1 VRRLA
6 PRGLGPALE
15 RAAHE
20 LAPQTTLARVQ
31 AVWEGA
37 VGSTMAAEAEPVSE
51 RQGTVTVA
59 CRSAVWA
66 NELAL
71 LSPELVANL
80 NAALEAP
87 PGHPSVRALRF
98 VASGPRRPR

>member
-1 VRRLA
+1 MRRLA

-71 LSPELVANL
+71 LSPELVTKL
-80 NAALEAP
+80 NRALGAHP
-87 PGHPSVRALRF
+87 ARPGVRDLRF
-98 VASGPRRPR
+98 VAGGPRRPR

>member
-15 RAAHE
+15 RAAAE
-20 LAPQTTLARVQ
+20 LAPLTTLARVQ
-31 AVWEGA
+31 AVWAAA
-37 VGSTMAAEAEPVSE
+37 VGRTVAEEADPVAERE
-51 RQGTVTVA
+51 GTVTVA

-71 LSPELVANL
+71 LSPELVDRL
-80 NAALEAP
+80 NVALGAP
-87 PGHPSVRALRF
+87 PGHPGVRALRF
-98 VASGPRRPR
+98 VAGGPRRPR